1 MTARRTRS
9 KRIAAGRARLE
20 DRPALGT
27 LLVPAHRCEPSEI
40 EAPENAALDRIE
52 RDVEAVLAGGGE
64 AALIARLRRM
74 LPALNNEIEGGR
86 HA

>member
-1 MTARRTRS
+1 MTARRHRTR
-9 KRIAAGRARLE
+9 RAAAGRARLE

-52 RDVEAVLAGGGE
+52 REVEAVIAGGGE

-74 LPALNNEIEGGR
+74 LPALDNKIEGGR
-86 HA
+86 NA